1 MFHWI
6 WVFIIGLVIGLVA
19 KLFMPGKDPGGF
31 IITAII
37 GIVGSFIG
45 DWIAGATGIIS
56 VDAAGRTHG
65 FMGFVLGVIGAIIL
79 LLAYRLIFKRTSSR

>member
-1 MFHWI
+1 MLHWI
-6 WVFIIGLVIGLVA
+6 WVFIIGLVIGIIA
-19 KLFMPGKDPGGF
+19 KMLMPGKDPGGF

-45 DWIAGATGIIS
+45 DWIARNTGIIS
-56 VDAAGRTHG
+56 VDASGNTHG

-79 LLAYRLIFKRTSSR
+79 LFGYRLIFKRK